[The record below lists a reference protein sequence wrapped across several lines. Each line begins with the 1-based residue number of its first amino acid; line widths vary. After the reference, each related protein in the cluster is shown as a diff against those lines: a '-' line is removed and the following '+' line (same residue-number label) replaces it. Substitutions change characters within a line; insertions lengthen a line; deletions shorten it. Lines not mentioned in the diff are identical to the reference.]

1 MAGNFASF
9 LEAASFGTLNNILAT
24 YHDDNGYA
32 IPNRFDVIISGP
44 TKRSG
49 AAITNPSHNSE
60 RGSDL
65 RKISLR
71 CDSLSLPGRNLVSSP
86 DAMPYGPRREVVN
99 SAGYT
104 GSVNMVFNAS
114 ANLEERVFFEEWQ
127 KQTFNEQ
134 TWDVSYYNDYIGEI
148 DIYLLDRQDKRR
160 FGIKLHEVY
169 PKDIVATELAQGT
182 NDQIIKT
189 TVAFQYRHWTSLDRN
204 KQPPN
209 LGNEIFSTVINTATR
224 TILSNVPSIL
234 NKL

>member
-1 MAGNFASF
+1 M
-9 LEAASFGTLNNILAT
+9 
-24 YHDDNGYA
+24 
-32 IPNRFDVIISGP
+32 
-44 TKRSG
+44 
-49 AAITNPSHNSE
+49 TNPSHNSQ
-60 RGSDL
+60 RASDL
-65 RKISLR
+65 RRISLR

-204 KQPPN
+204 RQPPN
-209 LGNEIFSTVINTATR
+209 LGNETTNAVTRAT
-224 TILSNVPSIL
+224 LGNVPRVISDL
-234 NKL
+234 G